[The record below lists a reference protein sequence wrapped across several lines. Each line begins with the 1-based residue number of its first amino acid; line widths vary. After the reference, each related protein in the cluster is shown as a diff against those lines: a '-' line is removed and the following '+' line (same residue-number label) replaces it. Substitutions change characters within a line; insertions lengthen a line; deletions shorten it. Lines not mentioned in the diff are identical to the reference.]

1 MQNSLIGSAAG
12 IRRLLFLGCAAGI
25 GISLVVAPA
34 GADVPG
40 AAEITQ
46 KYDEAGGA
54 SSPLGNPVGEAVE
67 VAGGASRDYQG
78 GAIFYSPPDGAH
90 VMYGVILN
98 EFRELGGPASDLGF
112 PTNDE
117 SDTTGV
123 AGRFNTF
130 AAPDGAA
137 MYWTPQ
143 QGAWVVRGP
152 ILAAYRELQGP
163 AGELGFPTAAA
174 TVDGNGATVQKFS
187 GDNGAAQITWS
198 AENGFTTVPGSL
210 AGALAGL
217 RLPSMTGVL
226 PEGSVQLPDG
236 RVQLP
241 DGSIKMPDGS
251 YQLPNG
257 NVVMPDG
264 SIKLPDGS
272 IQLPEGAVRLGDGSL
287 QYANGL
293 IRMPDGSFSLPDGAV
308 QLPDGT
314 VRMPDG
320 SIVFPSGGVKMPDGS
335 FDFPGMAFSSAEKS
349 TGWWDRLRDNMGG
362 WWWIVP
368 VLIALLVLAA
378 LAGLYRWFRN
388 RGGGANTGGP
398 TGGPSRPGG
407 GAGWDDRAAASGA
420 TRADA
425 TGRGVTPGGMVKG
438 AAAAGAAGAAG
449 VGGRAREMAG
459 DATSGLAG
467 AGRHAADRMGDMAGG
482 VADTGR
488 RVGETV
494 GSSGKHAGAAAA
506 GVAAAGAGALAGAR
520 RGAPGAVAGAEVNA
534 LFDELEGADVINT
547 AYAGAAQGLSGGV
560 VHARLLID
568 ENMSPRLVE
577 ILDAAGYD
585 AVHARDVGLGG
596 GANRATLEK
605 AKTMG
610 RTLVTCERSYARDMI
625 GNPATGSVVILDNA
639 EGTIDD
645 HLAVLRRALPMLDAV
660 LAGGALAVASDQ
672 GVRARR
678 LPLTHR

>member
-1 MQNSLIGSAAG
+1 M
-12 IRRLLFLGCAAGI
+12 
-25 GISLVVAPA
+25 VAPA

-40 AAEITQ
+40 ATEITQ
-46 KYDEAGGA
+46 KYDQAGGS

-78 GAIFYSPPDGAH
+78 GAIFYSEPNGAH

-117 SDTTGV
+117 SDTSGV
-123 AGRFNTF
+123 AGRFNNF

-152 ILAAYRELQGP
+152 ILAAYRQLDGP
-163 AGELGFPTAAA
+163 AGQLGFPTAAA
-174 TVDGNGATVQKFS
+174 AVNGDGATVQKFS
-187 GDNGAAQITWS
+187 GDNGAAEITWS
-198 AENGFTTVPGSL
+198 AERGFSTVPGSL
-210 AGALAGL
+210 AAGLAGL
-217 RLPSMTGVL
+217 QLPTMTGVL

-264 SIKLPDGS
+264 SVKLPDGS
-272 IQLPEGAVRLGDGSL
+272 INLPEGAVRLGDGSL

-293 IRMPDGSFSLPDGAV
+293 IRMPDGSFKLPDGAV

-314 VRMPDG
+314 VRMADG

-378 LAGLYRWFRN
+378 LAGLYRWFRDR
-388 RGGGANTGGP
+388 RGGGS
-398 TGGPSRPGG
+398 TGGPSGPGG
-407 GAGWDDRAAASGA
+407 GGVGWDDRASGSGA
-420 TRADA
+420 AQADT

-438 AAAAGAAGAAG
+438 AAATGAAGAAG
-449 VGGRAREMAG
+449 LGGRAREMVG
-459 DATSGLAG
+459 DATSGMAG
-467 AGRHAADRMGDMAGG
+467 AGRHSADRMGDMAGG
-482 VADTGR
+482 VTDTGR
-488 RVGETV
+488 RVGESV
-494 GSSGKHAGAAAA
+494 GSVGKHAGAAAA
-506 GVAAAGAGALAGAR
+506 GVAAAGA
-520 RGAPGAVAGAEVNA
+520 
-534 LFDELEGADVINT
+534 
-547 AYAGAAQGLSGGV
+547 
-560 VHARLLID
+560 
-568 ENMSPRLVE
+568 
-577 ILDAAGYD
+577 
-585 AVHARDVGLGG
+585 
-596 GANRATLEK
+596 
-605 AKTMG
+605 
-610 RTLVTCERSYARDMI
+610 
-625 GNPATGSVVILDNA
+625 
-639 EGTIDD
+639 
-645 HLAVLRRALPMLDAV
+645 
-660 LAGGALAVASDQ
+660 
-672 GVRARR
+672 
-678 LPLTHR
+678 